1 MTFVEQFG
9 GKSAGELI
17 RAELWNNLM
26 TALDTFS
33 TSVDSFWICVCGSA
47 FPGSTYI

>member
-33 TSVDSFWICVCGSA
+33 TSVDSRFA
-47 FPGSTYI
+47 